1 MASGVI
7 CYSMPVEQFSILIT
21 PVLWIE
27 SKPQWKIWLCCS
39 NNGANQTNL
48 KVAGFCGKEEI
59 GICPVWVAVLV
70 RSSNKTS
77 CQQENQDTV
86 QLDHFWWTSLD
97 WLMHCLDDNPSYI
110 SWQGVDFL
118 RIFVKEALLYSHRAK
133 SFKRMAEFI
142 VNDCPYRKLIAIFW
156 WGNLLRHQ
164 LHHTLYICG

>member
-1 MASGVI
+1 MINTFSCKFYYKQTYYYALIKCLAESFAIGT
-7 CYSMPVEQFSILIT
+7 MPVVQFIILIT

-27 SKPQWKIWLCCS
+27 SKSYWKIWLCCS

-77 CQQENQDTV
+77 RQQENQETV
-86 QLDHFWWTSLD
+86 QLDHFWWTPLD

-118 RIFVKEALLYSHRAK
+118 RIVCWGGPALQPS
-133 SFKRMAEFI
+133 
-142 VNDCPYRKLIAIFW
+142 C
-156 WGNLLRHQ
+156 
-164 LHHTLYICG
+164 